1 MVLDERTE
9 SGVAGL
15 VAPPAGGVRVW
26 VFRATPEA
34 AAAARGLLQDEEL
47 GDIERLAIEQ
57 DRHAATL
64 SRASWRQAAA
74 GLLGVEPQSV
84 EIERTPYGRP
94 YPVGLERTTAD
105 LSTTH
110 AGGLVGLAVG
120 RGVRVGVDLES
131 TVGVPLDDHISRAV
145 ETITGPAVEQIQ
157 DRTERTLFAWCV
169 LEALLK
175 ADGRGMHLSPGM
187 VSAEIRTLWGWN
199 SARVGGTA
207 WWVRRFPTPA
217 GSIGAVAA
225 SGPVLD
231 IDFVDPV

>member
-9 SGVAGL
+9 TGVGGL

-26 VFRATPEA
+26 LFHATPEA
-34 AAAARGLLQDEEL
+34 AAGARGLLHDEEIA
-47 GDIERLAIEQ
+47 DIDRLAIEQ
-57 DRHAATL
+57 DRHASVL
-64 SRASWRQAAA
+64 SRASWRQAA
-74 GLLGVEPQSV
+74 GSLLDVHPAQV
-84 EIERTPYGRP
+84 QVERTPYGRP
-94 YPVGLERTTAD
+94 YPVGLERTVAD

-110 AGGLVGLAVG
+110 SGGLVGLAVG
-120 RGVRVGVDLES
+120 RGVRVGLDLES
-131 TVGVPLDDHISRAV
+131 TVGVQLDDHISRAI
-145 ETITGPAVEQIQ
+145 ETVLGPAIEQIQ

-199 SARVGGTA
+199 SARVGGAA
-207 WWVRRFPTPA
+207 WWVRRFQTPA
-217 GSIGAVAA
+217 GFIGAVAA

-231 IDFVDPV
+231 IDFVEPV